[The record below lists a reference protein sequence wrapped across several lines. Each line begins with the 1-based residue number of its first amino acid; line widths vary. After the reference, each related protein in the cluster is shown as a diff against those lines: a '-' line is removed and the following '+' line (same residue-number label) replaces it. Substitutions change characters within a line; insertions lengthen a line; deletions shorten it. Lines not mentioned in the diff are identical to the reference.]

1 MALAKAAKTVSCS
14 TSMKRSNSLFT
25 ACCQPR
31 TLYVYYL
38 LVLLLPNIGL
48 TLTEPMGWAAR
59 LCNLLLPLGVYA
71 WMLTLSRRPG
81 KALWWLFPLV
91 FLAAFQLVLLY
102 LFGRSVIAVDM
113 FLNLL
118 TSNPGEAIELLDNLI
133 PGVAGVF
140 IVYLPA
146 LALGICSIRGTHLLS
161 DRFRHTARRWATLAS
176 VAGLFCLGLARLTD
190 AGYRPQLHLYPV
202 NAGYNLWLAIE
213 RTVRQAHYA
222 ETSRH
227 FRFHATSTHDTLQAE
242 AYVLVI
248 GETARACH
256 FSLYGYPR
264 ETNPLLSRLSGLT
277 VFKKALTQSNTTHKS
292 VPMLLT
298 AVSAERFDQIYQQ
311 KGILTA
317 FREAGYHT
325 FFFSNQRPNHSFID
339 FLGQEA
345 DEWHFLKE
353 ERPPSENLSDSEL
366 LAAVGHALQAG
377 HRKLFIVLH
386 TYGSHFNYRERY
398 PREMAHFQPDSLTDA
413 KYRNRASL
421 VNAYDNSLRQT
432 DALLAR
438 LTHLLQAHDIPS
450 AWLYTS
456 DHGEDLFDDHRRLFL
471 HASPLP
477 TYYQLH
483 VPLLV
488 WLSPAYRHS
497 YPQEATHLHANAGR
511 PVSVSVSVFHTML
524 QLAGLRTP
532 FLTDSLSLASDRF
545 TPAPPCYLDDHNRPI
560 PLGRLGLDSLDR
572 QKLDSLIGSPGLF

>member
-1 MALAKAAKTVSCS
+1 
-14 TSMKRSNSLFT
+14 MKRFNSILT
-25 ACCQPR
+25 ACSQPR
-31 TLYVYYL
+31 SLYFYYL
-38 LVLLLPNIGL
+38 LALLLPHVGL
-48 TLTEPMGWAAR
+48 SLTEPMGWPAR
-59 LCNLLLPLGVYA
+59 VCNVLLPLGVYA
-71 WMLTLSRRPG
+71 WILTLSRKPG
-81 KALWWLFPLV
+81 KTFWWLFPLV

-113 FLNLL
+113 FLNLV
-118 TSNPGEAIELLDNLI
+118 TTNPGEALELLDNLI

-146 LALGICSIRGTHLLS
+146 LALGICSIRSNSLLS
-161 DRFRHTARRWATLAS
+161 DHFRHTARRGALGMTM
-176 VAGLFCLGLARLTD
+176 AGLLCLGLSRLSD
-190 AGYRPQLHLYPV
+190 AGYRPHLHLYPV
-202 NAGYNLWLAIE
+202 NAGYNLWLAME
-213 RTVRQAHYA
+213 RAGRQTRYA
-222 ETSRH
+222 VTSRDFH
-227 FRFHATSTHDTLQAE
+227 FQATSTHDTLQAE
-242 AYVLVI
+242 AYLLVI
-248 GETARACH
+248 GETARACN

-264 ETNPLLSRLSGLT
+264 ATNPRLSRLSGLT
-277 VFKKALTQSNTTHKS
+277 VFHKALTQSNTTHKS

-298 AVSAERFDQIYQQ
+298 AVSAERFDDIYRQ

-339 FLGQEA
+339 FLGMEA

-353 ERPPSENLSDSEL
+353 EQPDHANPADSEL
-366 LAAVGHALQAG
+366 LPAVAQALQAG

-432 DALLAR
+432 DALLAD
-438 LTHLLQAHDIPS
+438 LTQLLQAYAIPS

-483 VPLLV
+483 VPLLI
-488 WLSPAYRHS
+488 WLSPEYRALH
-497 YPQEATHLHANAGR
+497 PEEATCLQAHADQ
-511 PVSVSVSVFHTML
+511 PVSVSLSVFHTML

-532 FLTDSLSLASDRF
+532 FLTDSLSLAGEHF
-545 TPAPPCYLDDHNRPI
+545 APTPPIYLNDHNRPVS
-560 PLGRLGLDSLDR
+560 LSRLGLDSLDL
-572 QKLDSLIGSPGLF
+572 QKLESRIGSLDLF